1 MCGLA
6 GLYSS
11 RLSRDELQ
19 KVIANMTEALQ
30 HRGPDDKG
38 IYTDPSWPM
47 ALGHQRLSI
56 LDLSQSG
63 HQPMV
68 SASGRY
74 AIAYNGEVYNYKQL
88 AQELEAYGFRF
99 ASNCD
104 TEVIL
109 AAIEHW
115 GVTEAAV
122 KFIGMF
128 AFALWDKRERC
139 IYLVRDRFGKKP
151 LYFSLD
157 SSALA
162 FASELRSFYAVPNK
176 SYSIDLVGLDMFLQR
191 GYVPQPYSIFKEIAK
206 VPPGM
211 IFTFTVRADGAVQL
225 TSQETYWSTSNSAY
239 SSLANP
245 FLGSEEDA
253 AENLEQLLLDAVKLR
268 MVADVPL
275 GVFLSG
281 GIDSSLVT
289 SLMQHQSAK
298 PIKTFSVGFEV
309 AGYNE
314 SEFAAGVARH
324 LQTDHHEI
332 ILQQVDLL
340 NIVDKLPQIFDE
352 PLADSSQIP
361 TYLVSK
367 AARNYVT
374 VCLSGD
380 GGDEFFGGYNR
391 YFWTMKLWNML
402 KSYPR
407 FSRTLLQKA
416 LVAFPPTFYDLVLR
430 PSLRQGRTVSGD
442 RIHKLA
448 SILDA
453 RSEREIYDRLT
464 SFWQSGQLTVG
475 ANQPDLLTQDVSQN
489 LAMTQYMMLKD
500 AMTYLSDDIL
510 TKVDRASMSVS
521 LETRAPLLDHRVF
534 EFAWRL
540 PETYKIKGNTGKHIL
555 KKVLFKYVPRELI
568 ERPKVGFSV
577 PIEHWLRSSLRDWAE
592 SLLSE
597 KSLREGGIIQP
608 QLVRKR
614 WQEHLSGK
622 RNWQYQLW
630 PILMFEQWRRAL

>member
-1 MCGLA
+1 
-6 GLYSS
+6 
-11 RLSRDELQ
+11 
-19 KVIANMTEALQ
+19 
-30 HRGPDDKG
+30 
-38 IYTDPSWPM
+38 
-47 ALGHQRLSI
+47 
-56 LDLSQSG
+56 
-63 HQPMV
+63 
-68 SASGRY
+68 
-74 AIAYNGEVYNYKQL
+74 
-88 AQELEAYGFRF
+88 
-99 ASNCD
+99 
-104 TEVIL
+104 
-109 AAIEHW
+109 
-115 GVTEAAV
+115 
-122 KFIGMF
+122 
-128 AFALWDKRERC
+128 
-139 IYLVRDRFGKKP
+139 
-151 LYFSLD
+151 
-157 SSALA
+157 
-162 FASELRSFYAVPNK
+162 
-176 SYSIDLVGLDMFLQR
+176 
-191 GYVPQPYSIFKEIAK
+191 
-206 VPPGM
+206 
-211 IFTFTVRADGAVQL
+211 
-225 TSQETYWSTSNSAY
+225 
-239 SSLANP
+239 
-245 FLGSEEDA
+245 
-253 AENLEQLLLDAVKLR
+253 
-268 MVADVPL
+268 
-275 GVFLSG
+275 
-281 GIDSSLVT
+281 
-289 SLMQHQSAK
+289 
-298 PIKTFSVGFEV
+298 
-309 AGYNE
+309 
-314 SEFAAGVARH
+314 
-324 LQTDHHEI
+324 
-332 ILQQVDLL
+332 
-340 NIVDKLPQIFDE
+340 
-352 PLADSSQIP
+352 
-361 TYLVSK
+361 
-367 AARNYVT
+367 
-374 VCLSGD
+374 
-380 GGDEFFGGYNR
+380 
-391 YFWTMKLWNML
+391 MKLWNML